1 MGKKLKDTDYLPI
14 SARIKIMETRL
25 LTREQM
31 DRLLDS
37 KDSGDAAKLLQ
48 ECGYP
53 ELDAANPDKLD
64 AAMSEVRQQT
74 MENLAD
80 GMPDLRYLDIFKV
93 KYDYHNIKAILK
105 AQAMQV
111 SPDGMLMDM
120 GRISASELK
129 EAISSRNTEKLPSLP
144 AQAIAEAQ
152 EVLETTR
159 DPQLSD
165 MVLDRWYYKD
175 LCAVADEIG
184 SEFLSGYVAAQ
195 IDAANL
201 RVVIRARRMGKD
213 DVFLK
218 SALFDGGRISV
229 DQILRAL
236 DGGEDKVEELY
247 HTTDLRPAAE
257 AGLHAGKSG
266 ALTEFEKL
274 CDDAV
279 SQQLSGA
286 GLVPFGEP
294 PLLRYLAARETEY
307 TNLRMILIG
316 RQAGIA
322 PDILRTRLRASVI

>member
-53 ELDAANPDKLD
+53 ELNAANPDKLD

-93 KYDYHNIKAILK
+93 KYDYHNIKAVLK

-111 SPDGMLMDM
+111 NPDGMLMDM
-120 GRISASELK
+120 GRIPASELK
-129 EAISSRNTEKLPSLP
+129 EAIVTRNMERLPPLP

-175 LCAVADEIG
+175 LRAVANEIG
-184 SEFLSGYVAAQ
+184 SDFLNGYVSAQ

-201 RVVIRARRMGKD
+201 RVLIRARRMGKD
-213 DVFLK
+213 DSFLK
-218 SALFDGGRISV
+218 SALFDGGRIPV

-236 DGGEDKVEELY
+236 DGGEDKLGELY
-247 HTTDLRPAAE
+247 HATDLRAAAE
-257 AGLHAGKSG
+257 AGLSAGRSG

-279 SQQLSGA
+279 SMQISGA
-286 GLVPFGEP
+286 GLIPFGEP

-316 RQAGIA
+316 RQAGIT
-322 PDILRTRLRASVI
+322 PEILRTRLRASAI

>member
-37 KDSGDAAKLLQ
+37 KDPGDAAKLLQ

-53 ELDAANPDKLD
+53 ELDASNPDKLD
-64 AAMSEVRQQT
+64 AALSEVRQQT
-74 MENLAD
+74 LENLAD
-80 GMPDLRYLDIFKV
+80 GMPDLRYLNIFKV

-120 GRISASELK
+120 GRIPIAELK
-129 EAISSRNTEKLPSLP
+129 EAIASRNREKLPSMP

-165 MVLDRWYYKD
+165 MALDRWYYRD
-175 LCAVADEIG
+175 LRAIADEIG
-184 SEFLSGYVAAQ
+184 SEFLGGYVSAQ

-201 RVVIRARRMGKD
+201 RVFIRAKRMGKD
-213 DVFLK
+213 DAFLR
-218 SALFDGGRISV
+218 SALFDGGKISV
-229 DQILRAL
+229 DQILRAM
-236 DGGEDKVEELY
+236 DGGREKVEELY
-247 HTTDLRPAAE
+247 HTTDLRAAAE
-257 AGLHAGKSG
+257 AGLRAGASG

-279 SQQLSGA
+279 STQLSGA

-294 PLLRYLAARETEY
+294 PLLRYFAARETEY

-322 PDILRTRLRASVI
+322 PDVLRTRLRASSI

>member
-111 SPDGMLMDM
+111 NPDGMLMDM
-120 GRISASELK
+120 GRIPAAELK
-129 EAISSRNTEKLPSLP
+129 EAITARNTEKLLPLP

-175 LCAVADEIG
+175 LRAVADEIG
-184 SEFLSGYVAAQ
+184 SEFLSGYVASQ

-201 RVVIRARRMGKD
+201 RVLIRARRMGKD
-213 DVFLK
+213 DAFLR
-218 SALFDGGRISV
+218 SALFDGGRISM

-236 DGGEDKVEELY
+236 DGGEDKLAELY
-247 HTTDLRPAAE
+247 HTTDLRAAAE
-257 AGLHAGKSG
+257 AGLGAGKTG

-286 GLVPFGEP
+286 GLIPFGEP

-322 PDILRTRLRASVI
+322 PDILRTRLRASSI